1 MARRRSGEQYLR
13 EYLGDGYSFLD
24 KNGKL
29 VKGNNVLDQKS
40 VRDQL
45 KDVNAENAKRENRR
59 ITHQEAFRASDTIK
73 KGRNILK
80 SSTNDPGEKVMG
92 MRPKSSTKKQA
103 LNEMATVS
111 PSQKNNVKEKLGA
124 GSKVTPPVKKNS
136 SKKRSTTAKNA
147 AKSAPKAPN
156 KKLTQKKIK

>member
-73 KGRNILK
+73 RGRNILK

-92 MRPKSSTKKQA
+92 
-103 LNEMATVS
+103 V
-111 PSQKNNVKEKLGA
+111 G
-124 GSKVTPPVKKNS
+124 
-136 SKKRSTTAKNA
+136 KKRSTTAKKA
-147 AKSAPKAPN
+147 AKSTTKAPN
-156 KKLTQKKIK
+156 KKLTTYAPNKKLTTKKIK

>member
-13 EYLGDGYSFLD
+13 TYLGDGYSSLD

-29 VKGNNVLDQKS
+29 VKGNNVLNQKS

-45 KDVNAENAKRENRR
+45 KDVNTENGKRENRR
-59 ITHQEAFRASDTIK
+59 VTQQEAFRASDPIK

-92 MRPKSSTKKQA
+92 
-103 LNEMATVS
+103 
-111 PSQKNNVKEKLGA
+111 A
-124 GSKVTPPVKKNS
+124 GSKPTPPVKKNS
-136 SKKRSTTAKNA
+136 SKKRNAPKSKSA
-147 AKSAPKAPN
+147 AKRSIR
-156 KKLTQKKIK
+156 KK